1 MKKSSFKF
9 APVILVCLMV
19 FSFFLPKLLNGK
31 VPIPAD
37 SLLGL
42 YHPWRDLST
51 DNYLPGKFPVK
62 NPLITD
68 PVLQTYPWRYLVIS
82 NFKNFQMPLWNPY
95 SFSGQPLLG
104 NIQSSPF
111 QIFNLL
117 FFIMPFR
124 LAWPTQIILVPIF
137 TGLFMYL
144 FLRSCMLSKLASFFG
159 ALILPFTGFFMVWL
173 TWGTV
178 TTAALWLPLI
188 LLSVNNFFKS
198 RSTLWLA
205 LLAFATSQTVFA
217 GHWQTAFYVFLLTGL
232 YLFFK
237 FFQTSKKDLL
247 VASLIVIFLALAGTA
262 IQVVPSL
269 EFINNSARN
278 VDQSYSP
285 GREDWFVPLKQLV
298 QIIAPDYF
306 GNPTTYNYWGVW
318 NYAEFVSYIG
328 IAPFIF
334 AIVSFFIKRNR
345 LAVFFIA
352 VTIGAILFALKNP
365 ISIVPYKYNFPLLS
379 SMQPSRILFIFS
391 FSLAVLASLGFDR
404 FLKNF
409 KSKQMFL
416 SVLPVLLLII
426 SLLVYTVLFNDNFSR
441 VNDINTFK
449 VALRNIIP
457 SSVVTFAF
465 IVLILLQVFLKISKK
480 IIIFAIFL
488 LTITELFRFGYKFT
502 PFSKLTWIFPDT
514 QTTKFLSSI
523 ARPFRVITTD
533 RRILN
538 GSTSAV
544 YKLENVA
551 GYDPLFLKDYG
562 QLITVWDSGKITKPG
577 SFNRFVT
584 PQKYNHKIANF
595 LNAKYIVT
603 FDTLDDQGFE
613 KVHQE
618 GETKIYENKNALPR
632 AFFVKEVIKADNR
645 DKELEKLID
654 KNFDLTNSAVS
665 SEFSF
670 DRQEFTG
677 KVDFTKYDDQSFKLK
692 VSLDKTAPLIVSN
705 PYYPGW
711 EALVDNQ
718 IAQIKRVNYM
728 FQSIII
734 PEGEHGV
741 EFHFRPSSFYN
752 GLLISL
758 GSVISLTIFLVIWK
772 RKYQ

>member
-1 MKKSSFKF
+1 MKKSFFKF
-9 APVILVCLMV
+9 VPAVLVCLVV
-19 FSFFLPKLLNGK
+19 FSFFLPKLLKGK
-31 VPIPAD
+31 LPIPAD

-68 PVLQTYPWRYLVIS
+68 PILQTYPWRYLVIS
-82 NFKNFQMPLWNPY
+82 NFKNFELPLWNPY

-117 FFIMPFR
+117 FFIMPFK
-124 LAWPTQIILVPIF
+124 LAWSIQIILVPIF
-137 TGLFMYL
+137 TALFMYL
-144 FLRSCMLSKLASFFG
+144 FLRSCMLSKQASFFG

-178 TTAALWLPLI
+178 TTASLWLPLI
-188 LLSVNNFFKS
+188 LLSVNNFFKT
-198 RSTLWLA
+198 RHIWYLA
-205 LLAFATSQTVFA
+205 LLALATSQTVFA
-217 GHWQTAFYVFLLTGL
+217 GHWQTAFYVFLLTVL

-247 VASLIVIFLALAGTA
+247 VASLVVIFLALAGTA
-262 IQVVPSL
+262 IQVLPSL
-269 EFINNSARN
+269 EFINNSTRN

-285 GREDWFVPLKQLV
+285 GREDWFVPIKQLV
-298 QIIAPDYF
+298 QIIVPDYF
-306 GNPTTYNYWGVW
+306 GNPTTYNYTGVW

-328 IAPFIF
+328 IIPLIF
-334 AIVSFFIKRNR
+334 AIVPLFKRSR

-352 VTIGAILFALKNP
+352 VAFGSILFALKNP

-379 SMQPSRILFIFS
+379 SMQPSRILFIFT
-391 FSLAVLASLGFDR
+391 FSLVVLASFGFEQ

-409 KSKQMFL
+409 KLKQIFF

-426 SLLVYTVLFNDNFSR
+426 SLLVYTVLFNDNFSK

-449 VALRNIIP
+449 VALRNLIP
-457 SSVVTFAF
+457 SFVLTFAF
-465 IVLILLQVFLKISKK
+465 IILILSLFFLKNLKQL
-480 IIIFAIFL
+480 IIFAFFL
-488 LTITELFRFGYKFT
+488 LTILEIFRFSYKFT

-523 ARPFRVITTD
+523 ARPFRIITTD

-538 GSTSAV
+538 GNTSAV
-544 YKLENVA
+544 YKLENIA
-551 GYDPLFLKDYG
+551 GYDPLFLADYG
-562 QLITVWDSGKITKPG
+562 QLATVWDSGEITKPG

-603 FDTLDDQGFE
+603 FDNLDDQGFE
-613 KVHQE
+613 KVHEE

-632 AFFVKEVIKADNR
+632 AFFVKEVIKTDNR
-645 DKELEKLID
+645 NNELEKLID
-654 KNFDLTNSAVS
+654 KNFDLKNSAVS
-665 SEFSF
+665 SEFSH
-670 DRQEFTG
+670 DLQEFTP

-692 VSLDKTAPLIVSN
+692 VSLDKTAPLVVSN

-718 IAQIKRVNYM
+718 ITQIKRVNYM

-741 EFHFRPSSFYN
+741 EFRFRPSSFYN

-758 GSVISLTIFLVIWK
+758 GSVILLTIFLVIWK